1 MVEFPRQKG
10 LCGRVTR
17 TFQAEEVAY
26 AKGGSMGGCGMFG
39 ELQIVLCGGV
49 VGEEAGKAGLPEPG
63 FVSPS
68 ATHMI
73 SGRLP
78 TWVLAPTQA

>member
-1 MVEFPRQKG
+1 
-10 LCGRVTR
+10 
-17 TFQAEEVAY
+17 
-26 AKGGSMGGCGMFG
+26 MGGCGMFG